1 MDLVYT
7 YLKAYR
13 PGFVSYRSNLYSA
26 VSSLSSGYVT
36 PNFLRPNRLAEIV
49 HEFTMGEVHRGTKP
63 TLAIQV
69 SYKATYCE
77 VEFVL
82 QVSILASGIFVVL
95 GTPMNSKSATFNI
108 LRAIP
113 LYQPN
118 EDSSIVSLY
127 QFPHDYLAIATDK
140 SQYVK

>member
-1 MDLVYT
+1 
-7 YLKAYR
+7 
-13 PGFVSYRSNLYSA
+13 
-26 VSSLSSGYVT
+26 
-36 PNFLRPNRLAEIV
+36 
-49 HEFTMGEVHRGTKP
+49 MGEVHRGTKP

-140 SQYVK
+140 SQYVKWGIATLQQCSSKNRIKLCRKGFSTTDVTLLCLTFLF